1 MLHWEVH
8 DVQSAEI
15 AAKFIEKA
23 VEKVGFIKGDNTL
36 RAEGRNTDILGKVL
50 ELHSDNGAHMRGSN
64 MVAKCL
70 ELGISCTYNRPRHCN
85 DNAHMEASF
94 RLLKHGHEVA
104 ISQSFDT
111 LSHARAW
118 VDKYYDR
125 YNNVHRHSGICYI
138 TPSACFDGKG
148 D

>member
-8 DVQSAEI
+8 DIQSAEI

-36 RAEGRNTDILGKVL
+36 IRADGRNTDIFGKVL
-50 ELHSDNGAHMRGSN
+50 ELHSDNGAPMRGST

-70 ELGISCTYNRPRHCN
+70 ELGISCTYNRPRHSN

-94 RLLKHGHEVA
+94 RLVKHGHEVA

-125 YNNVHRHSGICYI
+125 YNNVHRHSGIC
-138 TPSACFDGKG
+138 
-148 D
+148 